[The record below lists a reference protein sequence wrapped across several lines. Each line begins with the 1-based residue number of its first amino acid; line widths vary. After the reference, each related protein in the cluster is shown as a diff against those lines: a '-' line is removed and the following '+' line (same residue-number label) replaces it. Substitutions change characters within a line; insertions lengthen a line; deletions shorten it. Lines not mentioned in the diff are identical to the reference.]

1 MRTQS
6 LRLKFWEWCLLL
18 GIAVAFIAQGGA
30 QRPSGQIDTVLRT
43 LHDARLSG
51 AQEYAYEQLQQAEL
65 SYSQAIN
72 ELDNQDAKF
81 VWWRTYA
88 QGKRMLDLA
97 LAQADQAKSE
107 AVANLEETKSNAQK
121 ALTLARQNIQ
131 DTHALLLER
140 RSQPHI
146 SEHFQELQQA
156 LQGAEAL
163 LNAIESGMMTQ
174 GDYIQVM
181 TAANAVETVALRIH
195 DRILAAVGPS
205 EKVQV

>member
-1 MRTQS
+1 MQTQS

-18 GIAVAFIAQGGA
+18 AIAGTLVTQGCA
-30 QRPSGQIDTVLRT
+30 ERPSGQIDAVLRT

-81 VWWRTYA
+81 AWWRTYA

-107 AVANLEETKSNAQK
+107 ASLNLEETKNNAQI
-121 ALTLARQNIQ
+121 ALILARQNIQ
-131 DTHALLLER
+131 QTQALLLER
-140 RSQPHI
+140 RAHLPEPQQFH
-146 SEHFQELQQA
+146 ELQKA

-163 LNAIESGMMTQ
+163 LNTIETGMLSQ

-181 TAANAVETVALRIH
+181 STAHVVETVALAIH
-195 DRILAAVGPS
+195 ERILSTVSQA